1 MKTNLI
7 SKLVSLKF
15 LLFWILFCVFN
26 IAQAQ
31 KVESFNRKISEL
43 AADEAASLKSLAYDL
58 QPSTTVTKAQTG
70 RMSRM
75 SMPVEQKGLAPR
87 VAYVDAENL
96 VSVDQLVPS
105 LNSIELLRIKVS
117 SATDLGRP
125 VDLTPLTDS
134 NQLKYILFIF
144 EYSPCE
150 GENQDDC
157 VRRSLSTI
165 KGLDLFKRSILYKI
179 SIPRQYSPFNL
190 I

>member
-1 MKTNLI
+1 MKTNFI

-15 LLFWILFCVFN
+15 LLFWMLFCALN

-75 SMPVEQKGLAPR
+75 SMPAVEQKAPAPR

-117 SATDLGRP
+117 SVTDLGQS

-165 KGLDLFKRSILYKI
+165 KGLDLFRGSILYKI
-179 SIPRQYSPFNL
+179 SIPR
-190 I
+190 